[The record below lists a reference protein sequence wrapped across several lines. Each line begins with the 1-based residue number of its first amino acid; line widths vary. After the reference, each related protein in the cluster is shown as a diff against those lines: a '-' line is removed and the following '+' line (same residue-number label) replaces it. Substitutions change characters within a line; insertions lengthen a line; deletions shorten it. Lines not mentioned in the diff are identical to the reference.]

1 MKNGFTLIELMITVA
16 VIAIISAIAIPS
28 YQNHILKSRRSEA
41 ITQLLQ
47 AQLKQEKQWLTS
59 SPHKYSNNINELG
72 ISNSSYYTFSTEAQD
87 NGYQLKATAKGSQL
101 KDSACLS
108 LTINQ
113 HSDKTPSNCW
123 E

>member
-47 AQLKQEKQWLTS
+47 AQLKQEKLWLTS
-59 SPHKYSNNINELG
+59 SPHKYSRDINELG
-72 ISNSSYYTFSTEAQD
+72 VSNSSYYTFSTEAQD
-87 NGYQLKATAKGSQL
+87 NGYQLKATATGSQL

>member
-47 AQLKQEKQWLTS
+47 AQLKQGKQWLTS
-59 SPHKYSNNINELG
+59 TPHKYSNNINELG

>member
-1 MKNGFTLIELMITVA
+1 
-16 VIAIISAIAIPS
+16 
-28 YQNHILKSRRSEA
+28 
-41 ITQLLQ
+41 
-47 AQLKQEKQWLTS
+47 QWLTS